1 MGVVALHRIADG
13 AEPAWAELP
22 GVYRELRINS
32 ARVVLLV
39 STTAFVLTTGMA
51 LGAAGTP
58 LLNAAVLETGLT
70 ADDAGVLS
78 AVGLAVMI
86 TGAALVTFGLVV
98 GG

>member
-1 MGVVALHRIADG
+1 
-13 AEPAWAELP
+13 
-22 GVYRELRINS
+22 
-32 ARVVLLV
+32 
-39 STTAFVLTTGMA
+39 MA